1 MTNPLGNSMSALRWL
16 YTVAAGFAVIRG
28 VQTLAVNAN
37 GEVDIPWNGN
47 LLVFVVFMSVL
58 IRFSH
63 GAIRHFYSSY
73 EERNEGET
81 WLWHE
86 PLVDFFGLFAEACL
100 FLLMAFSLRNHQ
112 QFTVFYFW
120 LLAFDTLWLCLLPV
134 KTDPP
139 YRNWLVANTFLFA
152 VTVPFFVCRGS
163 LDKVLLPDLLG
174 ATAIHHI
181 LDYVSPGNWSY
192 YFPGVARPGLVVWV
206 EQRLGSTFL
215 SFGNLLWAVIAL
227 CIGGI
232 TLKPLRARFMT
243 KEEI

>member
-1 MTNPLGNSMSALRWL
+1 MSALRWL

-134 KTDPP
+134 KTDRPTETGSWRTLSFSLSP
-139 YRNWLVANTFLFA
+139 SHSSYAEEVLTRCCFLI
-152 VTVPFFVCRGS
+152 S
-163 LDKVLLPDLLG
+163 LGPRQFTIFWIMFLPAIG
-174 ATAIHHI
+174 ATISRE
-181 LDYVSPGNWSY
+181 SPAQ
-192 YFPGVARPGLVVWV
+192 V
-206 EQRLGSTFL
+206 
-215 SFGNLLWAVIAL
+215 
-227 CIGGI
+227 
-232 TLKPLRARFMT
+232 
-243 KEEI
+243 